1 MVADADAW
9 EVVALAAFD
18 EPLAVDAA
26 CGLGGGGLRGNR
38 NSSAL
43 PDQRSG

>member
-1 MVADADAW
+1 MAEADAW
-9 EVVALAAFD
+9 ELVALAPFD

-38 NSSAL
+38 NSNAL
-43 PDQRSG
+43 RGQRSG